1 MIMQE
6 DSDKSYPLMV
16 AYHQMMFEYSII
28 MHHII
33 HSFEIDTFL
42 LLNLLKLSILLKRL
56 IYRNKYLTFHNKMD
70 QKGNLGDM

>member
-6 DSDKSYPLMV
+6 DSDKSHPLMV

-42 LLNLLKLSILLKRL
+42 LLNLLKLSILLK
-56 IYRNKYLTFHNKMD
+56 
-70 QKGNLGDM
+70 

>member
-16 AYHQMMFEYSII
+16 AYRQMMFEYSII

-42 LLNLLKLSILLKRL
+42 LLNLLKLSILLK
-56 IYRNKYLTFHNKMD
+56 
-70 QKGNLGDM
+70 